1 MPCSRSKVLVINAI
15 LFQPPLSDWCISTY
29 FFIII
34 FLYSLDRHVI
44 EVEVKGPG
52 SPDNHF
58 SVQTIRCNPAAAGAV
73 TGKQTHVS
81 FLSSLL
87 GNDSNT

>member
-1 MPCSRSKVLVINAI
+1 M
-15 LFQPPLSDWCISTY
+15 
-29 FFIII
+29 
-34 FLYSLDRHVI
+34 
-44 EVEVKGPG
+44 KGPG
-52 SPDNHF
+52 SPNNHF